1 MDTSRVAILNV
12 NPAEATLGS
21 LHPEAAINRMRRR
34 VDIEGDSLAR
44 RKSGGMLRALFGA
57 TSTAPAGSLILLTAR
72 VLGALGMAWMAYDAF
87 LSSNLLIAVSCAVL
101 SLDLIL
107 GFATRFFLIAGAALF
122 GIMSGLALEAGQT
135 PLLYGS
141 IAIVSI
147 VLAIAGP
154 GRYSLD
160 AILKRKIFRSIR
172 RYETHKLM
180 ERRFS
185 YKAYQYSHIV

>member
-21 LHPEAAINRMRRR
+21 LHPEAAINRLRRR
-34 VDIEGDSLAR
+34 VDIEGDNIAR
-44 RKSGGMLRALFGA
+44 RKSGALLRALFGA
-57 TSTAPAGSLILLTAR
+57 TSTPSTASLLL
-72 VLGALGMAWMAYDAF
+72 LGARILGSLGMAWIAYDAF
-87 LSSNLLIAVSCAVL
+87 IDSNLWLAIVSATLTVVLFLGTATRFCLTASAALFGILSGLALDAGQVPVLYGFIAVSCAL
-101 SLDLIL
+101 
-107 GFATRFFLIAGAALF
+107 
-122 GIMSGLALEAGQT
+122 LA
-135 PLLYGS
+135 Y
-141 IAIVSI
+141 
-147 VLAIAGP
+147 AGP
-154 GRYSLD
+154 GRYSID